1 LTLGAAGEPAYDEEF
16 IFDGVFMANVLLVDD
31 EPDFVAAATEMLQL
45 HGHTVESAERLESAR
60 RLLVGA
66 VPDVLLLDLMLPDG
80 NGLELLEELR
90 ASPVKR
96 VVFITGHP
104 GIKSLIKNLSGP
116 SVSYL
121 TKPIGSSELLRTVE
135 TEAETAAAPA
145 STEGGGN
152 LHFGCLI
159 GESPAMQTVYEQI
172 DKVARTPSPVL
183 ILGETG
189 TGKELVAE
197 SIHRASGRPGQFV
210 AVNCGS
216 LSREL
221 AASELFG
228 HEKGSFTGA
237 VRRHPG
243 FFKRAD
249 GGTLFLDELAEMPLE
264 LQPHFLRVLETGS
277 VLPVGSERE
286 VPIDAR
292 TVAATNRDPKKAI
305 ADKALREDLYYRLS
319 VFPITLPPLRARIQD
334 VPLLVDHFLS
344 QAQTAGAQGRKFS
357 AEDAA
362 RLRAY
367 HWPGNVRELRHVVLR
382 AAIMSDPNDSSLRL
396 PERFD
401 SPFNEP
407 NGQQGLAIGRSIRD
421 VERELIMRTLEHLNG
436 DKRAAAET
444 LGISLNTLYNRLN
457 AYEAAGI
464 AAPPASPP

>member
-1 LTLGAAGEPAYDEEF
+1 
-16 IFDGVFMANVLLVDD
+16 MANVLLVDD

-45 HGHTVESAERLESAR
+45 HGHVVESAERLESAR
-60 RLLVGA
+60 RLLGGAA

-135 TEAETAAAPA
+135 ADAEGPEPTPVDG
-145 STEGGGN
+145 SGN

-159 GESPAMQTVYEQI
+159 GESPAMQAVYEQI
-172 DKVARTPSPVL
+172 EKVAGTPSPVL

-197 SIHRASGRPGQFV
+197 SIHRASARPGQFV

-286 VPIDAR
+286 VPVDAR

-344 QAQTAGAQGRKFS
+344 QAQTAGAQGRRFS
-357 AEDAA
+357 AEDSA

-382 AAIMSDPNDSSLRL
+382 AAIMSDPNDSMLRL

-457 AYEAAGI
+457 AYEAAGM
-464 AAPPASPP
+464 AAPPAPPP

>member
-1 LTLGAAGEPAYDEEF
+1 MSAAGATGTTTHP
-16 IFDGVFMANVLLVDD
+16 ILVGVFMANVLLVDD
-31 EPDFVAAATEMLQL
+31 EPDFVAAAKEMLQL
-45 HGHTVESAERLESAR
+45 HGHTVESAEHLESAR
-60 RLLVGA
+60 RLLGGM

-135 TEAETAAAPA
+135 GDGDAPA
-145 STEGGGN
+145 RASAEGSGN

-159 GESPAMQTVYEQI
+159 GESPAMQSVYEQI
-172 DKVARTPSPVL
+172 EKVGRTPSPVL

-286 VPIDAR
+286 VPVDAR
-292 TVAATNRDPKKAI
+292 IVAATNRDPKKAI

-344 QAQTAGAQGRKFS
+344 QAQTAGAQGRGFS
-357 AEDAA
+357 AEDSA

-382 AAIMSDPNDSSLRL
+382 AAIMSDPNDSVLRL

-464 AAPPASPP
+464 AAPPASP

>member
-1 LTLGAAGEPAYDEEF
+1 
-16 IFDGVFMANVLLVDD
+16 MANVLLVDD
-31 EPDFVAAATEMLQL
+31 EPDFVAAAKEMLQL
-45 HGHTVESAERLESAR
+45 HGHTVASAERLESAR
-60 RLLVGA
+60 RLLDGA
-66 VPDVLLLDLMLPDG
+66 TPDVVLLDLMLPDG

-121 TKPIGSSELLRTVE
+121 TKPIGSAELLRTVQGSDE
-135 TEAETAAAPA
+135 PLPKENAG
-145 STEGGGN
+145 SSN

-159 GESPAMQTVYEQI
+159 GESAAMQTVYEQI
-172 DKVARTPSPVL
+172 EKVAKTQSPVL
-183 ILGETG
+183 VLGETG

-197 SIHRASGRPGQFV
+197 SIHRASERAGQFV
-210 AVNCGS
+210 PVNCGS

-249 GGTLFLDELAEMPLE
+249 GGTLFLDELAEMPIE
-264 LQPHFLRVLETGS
+264 LQPHFLRALETGT

-286 VPIDAR
+286 VAVDIR

-305 ADKALREDLYYRLS
+305 SDKVLREDLYYRLS
-319 VFPITLPPLRARIQD
+319 VFPIMLPPLRARGQD
-334 VPLLVDHFLS
+334 VPLLVEHFLS
-344 QAQTAGAQGRKFS
+344 QAQMANAAGRTFS
-357 AEDAA
+357 AEDMG
-362 RLRAY
+362 RLRGY

-382 AAIMSDPNDSSLRL
+382 AAIMSAPGDSALRL
-396 PERFD
+396 PERFE
-401 SPFNEP
+401 SPFNEQ
-407 NGQQGLAIGRSIRD
+407 NGGQGLTIGRSIRD

-436 DKRAAAET
+436 DKRAAADT

-464 AAPPASPP
+464 GNPP

>member
-1 LTLGAAGEPAYDEEF
+1 
-16 IFDGVFMANVLLVDD
+16 MANVLLVDD
-31 EPDFVAAATEMLQL
+31 EPDFVAAAKEMLQL

-60 RLLVGA
+60 RLLGGVA
-66 VPDVLLLDLMLPDG
+66 PDVLLLDLMLPDG

-90 ASPVKR
+90 ESPVKR

-121 TKPIGSSELLRTVE
+121 TKPIGSTELLRTVE
-135 TEAETAAAPA
+135 TDA
-145 STEGGGN
+145 STGGGGPTVNGN

-159 GESPAMQTVYEQI
+159 GESPAMLAVYEQI
-172 DKVARTPSPVL
+172 EKVGRTPSPVL

-249 GGTLFLDELAEMPLE
+249 GGTLFLDELAEMPVE

-286 VPIDAR
+286 VAVDAR

-319 VFPITLPPLRARIQD
+319 VFPITLPPLRARVQD
-334 VPLLVDHFLS
+334 VPLLVDHFMG
-344 QAQTAGAQGRKFS
+344 QAQTASGVETRRFS
-357 AEDAA
+357 SDDMA

-382 AAIMSDPNDSSLRL
+382 AAIMTDPNESLLRL

-464 AAPPASPP
+464 AAPAPPPAL

>member
-1 LTLGAAGEPAYDEEF
+1 
-16 IFDGVFMANVLLVDD
+16 MANVLLVDD
-31 EPDFVAAATEMLQL
+31 EPDFVAAAKEMLQL

-60 RLLVGA
+60 RLLGGA

-121 TKPIGSSELLRTVE
+121 TKPIGSTELLRTVE
-135 TEAETAAAPA
+135 ADA
-145 STEGGGN
+145 SSDSVSTTLNGN

-159 GESPAMQTVYEQI
+159 GESPAMLSVYEQI

-249 GGTLFLDELAEMPLE
+249 SGTLFLDELAEMPVE

-334 VPLLVDHFLS
+334 VPLLVEHFLG
-344 QAQTAGAQGRKFS
+344 QAQTATGAETRRFS
-357 AEDAA
+357 AEDSA
-362 RLRAY
+362 RLRGY

-382 AAIMSDPNDSSLRL
+382 AAIMTDPNESLLRL

-464 AAPPASPP
+464 ATPASPAAP

>member
-1 LTLGAAGEPAYDEEF
+1 
-16 IFDGVFMANVLLVDD
+16 MANVLLVDD
-31 EPDFVAAATEMLQL
+31 EPDFVAAAKEMLQL

-60 RLLVGA
+60 RLLGGS

-80 NGLELLEELR
+80 NGLELLDELR

-121 TKPIGSSELLRTVE
+121 TKPIGSTELLRTVE
-135 TEAETAAAPA
+135 TDADTESPGATA
-145 STEGGGN
+145 SGN
-152 LHFGCLI
+152 LHFGCLV
-159 GESPAMQTVYEQI
+159 GESPAMYAVYEQI
-172 DKVARTPSPVL
+172 EKVARTPSPVL

-197 SIHRASGRPGQFV
+197 SIHRASGRSGQFV

-249 GGTLFLDELAEMPLE
+249 GGTLFLDELAEMPVE

-286 VPIDAR
+286 VAVDAR
-292 TVAATNRDPKKAI
+292 TVAATNRDPKKAL

-319 VFPITLPPLRARIQD
+319 VFPITLPPLRARTQD

-344 QAQTAGAQGRKFS
+344 QAQTAGAEGRRFS
-357 AEDAA
+357 AEDSA

-382 AAIMSDPNDSSLRL
+382 AAIMTDPSDSVLRL

-464 AAPPASPP
+464 APPPLPPTP

>member
-1 LTLGAAGEPAYDEEF
+1 
-16 IFDGVFMANVLLVDD
+16 MANVLLVDD

-60 RLLVGA
+60 RLLGGTA

-80 NGLELLEELR
+80 NGLELLDELR
-90 ASPVKR
+90 ASPIKR

-135 TEAETAAAPA
+135 TDTEPAAPT
-145 STEGGGN
+145 STDGSGN

-159 GESPAMQTVYEQI
+159 GESPAMQAVYEQI
-172 DKVARTPSPVL
+172 EKVAGTQSPVL

-197 SIHRASGRPGQFV
+197 SIHRASARPGQFV

-286 VPIDAR
+286 VPVDAR

-319 VFPITLPPLRARIQD
+319 VFPITLPPLRARIHD
-334 VPLLVDHFLS
+334 VPLLVDHFLT

-382 AAIMSDPNDSSLRL
+382 AAIMSDPNDSQLRL

-464 AAPPASPP
+464 ATPPASPP

>member
-1 LTLGAAGEPAYDEEF
+1 
-16 IFDGVFMANVLLVDD
+16 
-31 EPDFVAAATEMLQL
+31 MLQL

-60 RLLVGA
+60 RLLGGA
-66 VPDVLLLDLMLPDG
+66 APDVLLLDLMLPDG

-90 ASPVKR
+90 ESPVKR

-121 TKPIGSSELLRTVE
+121 TKPIGSTELLRTVE
-135 TEAETAAAPA
+135 TDA
-145 STEGGGN
+145 STESGGTAVNGN

-159 GESPAMQTVYEQI
+159 GESPAMLAVYEQI
-172 DKVARTPSPVL
+172 EKVARTPSPVL

-197 SIHRASGRPGQFV
+197 SIHRASARPGQFV

-249 GGTLFLDELAEMPLE
+249 GGTLFLDELAEMPIE

-286 VPIDAR
+286 VPVDSR

-319 VFPITLPPLRARIQD
+319 VFPITLPPLRSRVQD
-334 VPLLVDHFLS
+334 VPLLVDHFLG
-344 QAQTAGAQGRKFS
+344 QAQTASGVETRRFS
-357 AEDAA
+357 AEDTA

-382 AAIMSDPNDSSLRL
+382 AAIMTDPSDSLLRL

-464 AAPPASPP
+464 AAPAPPLTP